1 VANIFVAASAT
12 WNGKALKKAKKDVD
26 VFSKQV
32 KQFARV
38 FGVAFSATALVAF
51 SKKAVKAF
59 AEDEAAAKSLQLQL
73 QNTGNAFRVTEVEA
87 YIKGLEKTYAILT
100 DLRGPF
106 QTLLNVTGSVDLAQR
121 SLEAALDISA
131 GTTQSLTTVVAAI
144 SAGVRGQTK
153 GIRSLNSGIDEN
165 ILATGDMNQIMEE
178 LEKRFSGQ
186 AAARLDTYAGKMDA
200 LKKSTDEATK
210 IIGEGLLD
218 ALTILSKDVS
228 IENLTSDFED
238 LATAIA
244 DTVRGMA
251 KVIEKLKRLNNIPGT
266 DTSLI
271 KTFPYI
277 GPALRSLE
285 ALRNFGARSGQS
297 GSNFTYGA
305 GNPRADLLI
314 SKNLV
319 KARKEE
325 FKIINQKN
333 AIENKNV
340 EELKKKFDLE
350 RIGLTAALNQATDDE
365 TKLRLRAQL
374 AILDENEAMAK
385 KLLAELEA
393 TDALKKLAEQARLA
407 GMSIEDFGI
416 FKVKTLSNKID
427 TYIEDMAISIIREL
441 NARIAAMLAKFNM
454 TTSGGSGPT
463 DTGGSGSLIYDAA
476 LSTAKATNNKIQEF
490 LDKFN
495 MTTGGAL
502 SSNITNGSIG
512 SSFSY
517 DPLGGLRPTAQDI
530 RITVDT
536 SGSGDK
542 LSQAIAESI
551 QIATRSGYSTVPAGF
566 L

>member
-1 VANIFVAASAT
+1 
-12 WNGKALKKAKKDVD
+12 
-26 VFSKQV
+26 
-32 KQFARV
+32 
-38 FGVAFSATALVAF
+38 
-51 SKKAVKAF
+51 
-59 AEDEAAAKSLQLQL
+59 
-73 QNTGNAFRVTEVEA
+73 
-87 YIKGLEKTYAILT
+87 
-100 DLRGPF
+100 
-106 QTLLNVTGSVDLAQR
+106 
-121 SLEAALDISA
+121 
-131 GTTQSLTTVVAAI
+131 
-144 SAGVRGQTK
+144 
-153 GIRSLNSGIDEN
+153 
-165 ILATGDMNQIMEE
+165 MNKIMEE
-178 LEKRFSGQ
+178 LERRFAGQ

-218 ALTILSKDVS
+218 ALTILSEDVS
-228 IENLTSDFED
+228 IENLTTDFED

-325 FKIINQKN
+325 FKIIKQKN
-333 AIENKNV
+333 AIENKNL

-365 TKLRLRAQL
+365 TKLRLKAQL
-374 AILDENEAMAK
+374 AILDEDEAMAK
-385 KLLAELEA
+385 KLLAEMEA
-393 TDALKKLAEQARLA
+393 ADALKKLAEQAKLA
-407 GMSIEDFGI
+407 GLSLMDFALVSVRSLVSRINTQIEKINKEFG
-416 FKVKTLSNKID
+416 LPS
-427 TYIEDMAISIIREL
+427 
-441 NARIAAMLAKFNM
+441 
-454 TTSGGSGPT
+454 TTG
-463 DTGGSGSLIYDAA
+463 DTGPFMPP
-476 LSTAKATNNKIQEF
+476 AT
-490 LDKFN
+490 
-495 MTTGGAL
+495 TP
-502 SSNITNGSIG
+502 
-512 SSFSY
+512 Y
-517 DPLGGLRPTAQDI
+517 DPLSSLTVTSQDLADTGFRYDPLSGLRPTAQDI

-536 SGSGDK
+536 TASGDK

-551 QIATRSGYSTVPAGF
+551 QIATRSGYSTH
-566 L
+566 LLDSYDSTSS

>member
-87 YIKGLEKTYAILT
+87 YIKSLEKTNAILT

-131 GTTQSLTTVVAAI
+131 GTGQSLTTVVAAI

-153 GIRSLNSGIDEN
+153 GIKALNSGIDEN

-178 LEKRFSGQ
+178 LERRFAGQ

-228 IENLTSDFED
+228 IENLTTDFED

-251 KVIEKLKRLNNIPGT
+251 KVIEKLKQLNNIPGT

-271 KTFPYI
+271 KNMPYI

-285 ALRNFGARSGQS
+285 ALRNFGARSRMQQLEDG
-297 GSNFTYGA
+297 GKT
-305 GNPRADLLI
+305 RAARRLEVI
-314 SKNLV
+314 KIKESV
-319 KARKEE
+319 KYRK
-325 FKIINQKN
+325 Q
-333 AIENKNV
+333 ENDQ
-340 EELKKKFDLE
+340 LKKKTAVDELAAKFDLE
-350 RIGLTAALNQATDDE
+350 RIGLTTALNQATDEE
-365 TKLRLRAQL
+365 TKLRLKSQL
-374 AILDENEAMAK
+374 AILDNNEALAK
-385 KLLAELEA
+385 KLLAEMDAAEA
-393 TDALKKLAEQARLA
+393 AKQLAEAAERARAAFDRLAAWNPLSGLRVTEADILATIGAAAAGLA
-407 GMSIEDFGI
+407 GMGKLPASKGGGGTVFPP
-416 FKVKTLSNKID
+416 
-427 TYIEDMAISIIREL
+427 AI
-441 NARIAAMLAKFNM
+441 
-454 TTSGGSGPT
+454 TP
-463 DTGGSGSLIYDAA
+463 
-476 LSTAKATNNKIQEF
+476 
-490 LDKFN
+490 
-495 MTTGGAL
+495 
-502 SSNITNGSIG
+502 
-512 SSFSY
+512 Y
-517 DPLGGLRPTAQDI
+517 DPLSSLMATTQDLSDTGFRFDPLSGLRPTAQDI

>member
-59 AEDEAAAKSLQLQL
+59 TEDEAAAKSLQIQL
-73 QNTGNAFRVTEVEA
+73 ENTGNAFRVTEVEA
-87 YIKGLEKTYAILT
+87 YIKSLEKTNAILT

-131 GTTQSLTTVVAAI
+131 GTGQSLTTVVAAI

-153 GIRSLNSGIDEN
+153 GIKSLNSGIDEN
-165 ILATGDMNQIMEE
+165 ILASGDMNKIMEE
-178 LEKRFSGQ
+178 LEKRFAGQ

-200 LKKSTDEATK
+200 LKKSADEASKT
-210 IIGEGLLD
+210 IGEGLVD
-218 ALTILSKDVS
+218 ALVILSEDNT
-228 IENLTSDFED
+228 IENLSSDMED
-238 LATAIA
+238 FATATADAIRGIA
-244 DTVRGMA
+244 ILIN
-251 KVIEKLKRLNNIPGT
+251 KIKKIPGLDKLFT
-266 DTSLI
+266 LEGI
-271 KTFPYI
+271 PVVGAY
-277 GPALRSLE
+277 LE
-285 ALRNFGARSGQS
+285 AFRKMGAQSRQSAQS

-314 SKNLV
+314 SRNLV

-325 FKIINQKN
+325 FDVITKKN

-350 RIGLTAALNQATDDE
+350 RIGLTAALNQSTDDE

-374 AILDENEAMAK
+374 AILDNNEALAK
-385 KLLAELEA
+385 KLLTEMEAAE
-393 TDALKKLAEQARLA
+393 ALKKLAEAAKIASDSLITAFGQLA
-407 GMSIEDFGI
+407 TATKDLLLSFGLSPNQVGPGGTIITEDKGI
-416 FKVKTLSNKID
+416 TGKAGLQGLSPNNPLFF
-427 TYIEDMAISIIREL
+427 TSPE
-441 NARIAAMLAKFNM
+441 
-454 TTSGGSGPT
+454 TTSLGLSLGFTPGMQPTSSPEPMDIRLTIDGGS
-463 DTGGSGSLIYDAA
+463 
-476 LSTAKATNNKIQEF
+476 
-490 LDKFN
+490 
-495 MTTGGAL
+495 
-502 SSNITNGSIG
+502 
-512 SSFSY
+512 
-517 DPLGGLRPTAQDI
+517 
-530 RITVDT
+530 
-536 SGSGDK
+536 DK

-551 QIATRSGYSTVPAGF
+551 QLATRSGYNTVPAGF
-566 L
+566 LV

>member
-12 WNGKALKKAKKDVD
+12 WNGKALKKAKQDVN
-26 VFSKQV
+26 VFDKQL
-32 KQFARV
+32 KSLARTLG
-38 FGVAFSATALVAF
+38 FTFSATAIVAF

-59 AEDEAAAKSLQLQL
+59 AEDEASAKSLQIQL
-73 QNTGNAFRVTEVEA
+73 ENTGNAFRVTEVEA
-87 YIKGLEKTYAILT
+87 YIKSLEKTYAILT

-131 GTTQSLTTVVAAI
+131 GTGQSLTTVVAAI

-153 GIRSLNSGIDEN
+153 GIKALNSGIDEN
-165 ILATGDMNQIMEE
+165 ILASGDMNKIMEE
-178 LEKRFSGQ
+178 LEKRFAGQ
-186 AAARLDTYAGKMDA
+186 ATARLDTYAGKMDA

-228 IENLTSDFED
+228 IENLTTDFED

-285 ALRNFGARSGQS
+285 ALKNFGARSGQS

-325 FKIINQKN
+325 FKIIAQKN

-350 RIGLTAALNQATDDE
+350 RIGLTAALNQVTDDE

-374 AILDENEAMAK
+374 AILDENEALAK

-393 TDALKKLAEQARLA
+393 
-407 GMSIEDFGI
+407 
-416 FKVKTLSNKID
+416 
-427 TYIEDMAISIIREL
+427 Y
-441 NARIAAMLAKFNM
+441 
-454 TTSGGSGPT
+454 
-463 DTGGSGSLIYDAA
+463 
-476 LSTAKATNNKIQEF
+476 
-490 LDKFN
+490 
-495 MTTGGAL
+495 
-502 SSNITNGSIG
+502 
-512 SSFSY
+512 
-517 DPLGGLRPTAQDI
+517 
-530 RITVDT
+530 
-536 SGSGDK
+536 
-542 LSQAIAESI
+542 
-551 QIATRSGYSTVPAGF
+551 
-566 L
+566 

>member
-26 VFSKQV
+26 VFSKQI

-38 FGVAFSATALVAF
+38 FGVAFSATALIAF

-73 QNTGNAFRVTEVEA
+73 ENTGNAFRVTEVEA

-178 LEKRFSGQ
+178 LEKRFAGQ

-200 LKKSTDEATK
+200 LKKSADEASKT
-210 IIGEGLLD
+210 IGEGLVD
-218 ALTILSKDVS
+218 ALVILSEDNT
-228 IENLTSDFED
+228 IENLSSDMED
-238 LATAIA
+238 FATAIA
-244 DTVRGMA
+244 DTIRGIA
-251 KVIEKLKRLNNIPGT
+251 KLTKKIQEIPGVDKIFT
-266 DTSLI
+266 LEGIPVLGS
-271 KTFPYI
+271 Y
-277 GPALRSLE
+277 LE

-325 FKIINQKN
+325 FKIINKKN

-393 TDALKKLAEQARLA
+393 TDALKKLAEQAKLA

-427 TYIEDMAISIIREL
+427 TYVEDMAISIIREL
-441 NARIAAMLAKFNM
+441 NARIATILAKFNM
-454 TTSGGSGPT
+454 TTSKVSDPT
-463 DTGGSGSLIYDAA
+463 DTDGSGSLVYDAA
-476 LSTAKATNNKIQEF
+476 LSRVKATNNKIQEF

-536 SGSGDK
+536 SGSGDR

-551 QIATRSGYSTVPAGF
+551 QIATRSGYSTTPAGF

>member
-87 YIKGLEKTYAILT
+87 YIKSLEKTNAILT

-131 GTTQSLTTVVAAI
+131 GTGQSLTTVVAAI

-153 GIRSLNSGIDEN
+153 GIKALNSGIDEN
-165 ILATGDMNQIMEE
+165 ILASGDMNKIMEE
-178 LEKRFSGQ
+178 LERRFAGQ

-200 LKKSTDEATK
+200 LKKSADEASKT
-210 IIGEGLLD
+210 IGEGLVD
-218 ALTILSKDVS
+218 ALVILSEDNT
-228 IENLTSDFED
+228 IENLSSDMED
-238 LATAIA
+238 FATAIA
-244 DTVRGMA
+244 DTIRGIA
-251 KVIEKLKRLNNIPGT
+251 KLTKKIQEIPGVNKIFT
-266 DTSLI
+266 LEGIPVLGS
-271 KTFPYI
+271 Y
-277 GPALRSLE
+277 LE
-285 ALRNFGARSGQS
+285 ALRKSGARSRMPQS
-297 GSNFTYGA
+297 EDGGKT
-305 GNPRADLLI
+305 RAARRLEHQMI
-314 SKNLV
+314 RRGV
-319 KARKEE
+319 KYRKEE
-325 FKIINQKN
+325 FDVIAKKN

-365 TKLRLRAQL
+365 TRIRLKAQL
-374 AILDENEAMAK
+374 AILDNNEALAK
-385 KLLAELEA
+385 KLLAEMEA
-393 TDALKKLAEQARLA
+393 IDALKRLA
-407 GMSIEDFGI
+407 DAA
-416 FKVKTLSNKID
+416 NK
-427 TYIEDMAISIIREL
+427 
-441 NARIAAMLAKFNM
+441 AAE
-454 TTSGGSGPT
+454 
-463 DTGGSGSLIYDAA
+463 A
-476 LSTAKATNNKIQEF
+476 LSTHPDKYDQMIATLINQFKALGLTLQES
-490 LDKFN
+490 
-495 MTTGGAL
+495 MAL
-502 SSNITNGSIG
+502 AAMSARYQAQVDAIDRGTPANATPQNLPESG
-512 SSFSY
+512 FRY
-517 DPLGGLRPTAQDI
+517 DPLSGLRATDREI

-536 SGSGDK
+536 AGSGDK
-542 LSQAIAESI
+542 FSQAIAESI
-551 QIATRSGYSTVPAGF
+551 QLANRSGYSTTPAGF